1 MAKKISSSDLFDQE
15 DIFKGI
21 RDSASKTIET
31 LKSIQ
36 NELKD
41 SAKVLQND
49 LKNSSVDSAK
59 GLKDF
64 TSAAEAASKVM
75 KEAAIVAEKQAKA
88 EQQKIKA
95 DQELIKLEKLKAQET
110 ARANKEAEKA
120 AKIARDEAS
129 AYKQLEKNTRDL
141 KNQSKELA
149 AQMLLLE
156 NAGKKNTKEFREL
169 AREYKNVTS
178 AAKQGDASL
187 KKIDSTVGDNFRNVG
202 NYTGAISSL
211 KNGLSQLGLAFGFG
225 TVVTNA
231 SQKIVEF
238 DQKIAD
244 LVSITGASGSD
255 LEFFKEQAIELGK
268 SVQGGAGEVIEAYKL
283 IGSAKPELLE
293 NAKALDSVTQSA
305 ITLSQASGMT
315 LPEAATALTDA
326 MNQFGAPAEQAS
338 YFIDALAN
346 GALAGSAEIPQV
358 TEALLKFGAVA
369 KTSNVDLDE
378 SVGLIETLAEKGL
391 KGAEAGTAL
400 RNVML
405 KLSAPDALPKEARDM
420 IQKLGI
426 DMEAMS
432 DPSKSFAERLE
443 VIKPLLTDNA
453 AMVKV
458 FGTENVVAATNLI
471 SSTNRVKELTE
482 AMNVQGTATDQANT
496 RNQTLSFAVNQL
508 KESWNA
514 LWLEIS
520 SGNGISK
527 VLVNSLSFIAAN
539 LSTIMSY
546 VGKAVVAWGAYKT
559 ILLAVQ
565 AKQFIFNGGLKDSIT
580 GMMDVFKGSKQA
592 AQGAQ
597 AMGDSVGKAGRA
609 MSAIPWMAI
618 IGAVIELATA
628 FYDIASGAKAAREAQ
643 EMMDK
648 YNANA
653 QEKADQRLSKRQ
665 NDLNKDISALQR
677 LRNENKITEEEFI
690 KRKQQS
696 ISATK
701 SQIKNDIDAVNARK
715 EQYKLELSILEGAG
729 SRADRV
735 ALGKKYGGQ
744 NFEQVQ
750 ATLKASMSA
759 ADVKIKAYSDELGNV
774 DENLK
779 DVNSELIVNSNLQ
792 EDNTDKINAK
802 IPKIK
807 EAVDL
812 EKQIQEERLK
822 LIEDENE
829 RAQKQA
835 ILSAETR
842 IKEIEKTVADE
853 KQKAELIR
861 LIRENLNKEL
871 DALDAQYYAKQE
883 AALAEANRLKKE
895 QENAFADEL
904 ERITDENYERGLT
917 DQEKEIRA
925 VNAKYFELE
934 DKAQGDAEA
943 LKQIEIA
950 KMNELNDIN
959 LKYQEIDYKNKE
971 EKAKKDEELAKEAKK
986 KEWETT
992 QEFAQ
997 KTTDFLI
1004 EQSDK
1009 RIAALDKEIEAAEKQ
1024 SDVLK
1029 NLAENGNIQAQQSL
1043 AEQERI
1049 IAESNLRKQQ
1059 EQKKQQRIQ
1068 LANSVFSTYAS
1079 KVEAGSKNALAETI
1093 RDTTL
1098 LQAFINSIPAFY
1110 DGTED
1115 TGSGGGLDGKGG
1127 FHAVLHPHE
1136 RVLPKSL
1143 NDRIG
1148 SMSNEDLTRIAQE
1161 YQNGRLMR
1169 QDVAH
1174 SSMDL
1179 ALLVNE
1185 MKDLKQVIKN
1195 KPETNIALG
1204 EITQS
1209 AMEIVERSRK
1219 GNTTVYNRFKVRK

>member
-31 LKSIQ
+31 LQSIQ

-95 DQELIKLEKLKAQET
+95 DQELVKLEKLKAQET

-255 LEFFKEQAIELGK
+255 LEFFKQQAIELGK

-871 DALDAQYYAKQE
+871 DALDTQYYAKQE

-971 EKAKKDEELAKEAKK
+971 EQAKKDEELAKEAKK

-1024 SDVLK
+1024 ADVLK